1 MIFDASTVKRYV
13 EIPTT
18 ELIYSNA
25 VFAVGYSVVVE
36 SAVIVSVLFS
46 VVSIVSVRKLYDKFG
61 LTSTIIEFCPWIFE
75 YNKTFALSKAKSYRY
90 VDDEEYVRTFLLF
103 NKSRYGAR
111 KIIYKLTNEKGVDKN
126 IVENIVFDEIDD
138 DFELELAEKMARK
151 FVKTKKIEDKSD
163 LQKVGAHLFQKGF
176 DWRIINKVMAT
187 LFDVY
192 ED

>member
-1 MIFDASTVKRYV
+1 MATHISIADCFTNCKPFWQKNSTFSVQNAPIGGNRHDL
-13 EIPTT
+13 PWN
-18 ELIYSNA
+18 ELA
-25 VFAVGYSVVVE
+25 GRLQRTLGGVFQPAAAGYLHPHNGNLSD
-36 SAVIVSVLFS
+36 VIVADD
-46 VVSIVSVRKLYDKFG
+46 IEAYKL
-61 LTSTIIEFCPWIFE
+61 W
-75 YNKTFALSKAKSYRY
+75 
-90 VDDEEYVRTFLLF
+90 DELVCGSQKGNYEE
-103 NKSRYGAR
+103 KR

-163 LQKVGAHLFQKGF
+163 SQKVGVHLFQKGF

-187 LFDVY
+187 LFDIY